1 MRSEQSD
8 RKTSGE
14 RQPETG
20 GVSTVFLRRVFSLSL
35 TQQMDLRAPGV
46 GIPFHMSSHQ
56 MWL

>member
-35 TQQMDLRAPGV
+35 TQQMDLRTPGV

-56 MWL
+56 M